1 MIIQYVEHIVCMF
14 RTAVF
19 MIFRR
24 RHIIPLFLLTV
35 LTVTSLFSQ
44 TISVP
49 PYDVVDH
56 LSFSRIGTA
65 EWASGGMRS
74 AEAGSLSAPFNNPA
88 LLRAPSLTLYTE
100 FGKRSEAAFIAD
112 ITMDGQYLLPS
123 FGQISVSTGNFH
135 WALAYASLYD
145 RAYDYGEVEIT
156 TVENPEGTG
165 EMASGSDRV
174 RVHTAI
180 ASAAFVLDDRF
191 SVGLSAG
198 ANVVTVH
205 NKFYKISVT
214 GNGSGAFVIAGVY
227 GSLASTL
234 HLGGSLRLSENVL
247 FSPVYDGL
255 QLIDVDPPLDSTN
268 GTIRV
273 IETPTQQIRAQFPVT
288 AQVGGVWDVAESMS
302 LMAEIEME
310 GWSELSV
317 TYESTVDVHVG
328 VLLKPHP
335 LLRLRGGYFTESS
348 PQNSPTALKIDQ
360 KFMTAG
366 FEWTALSGVVITGSA
381 VRSVW
386 SATRSSFFAP
396 PKEGFYQHLYQL
408 GLLYR
413 LQ

>member
-24 RHIIPLFLLTV
+24 RHITPLFLLTV

-44 TISVP
+44 AVSVP

-65 EWASGGMRS
+65 EWASGGVRS
-74 AEAGSLSAPFNNPA
+74 AEAGSSSAPFNNPA

-112 ITMDGQYLLPS
+112 ITMDGQHLLPS
-123 FGQISVSTGNFH
+123 FGQISVSTGDFH

-174 RVHTAI
+174 RVHTGI
-180 ASAAFVLDDRF
+180 ASVAFVLDDRF
-191 SVGLSAG
+191 SVGLSVG
-198 ANVVTVH
+198 TNVVTVH

-227 GSLASTL
+227 GKLGSTL

-255 QLIDVDPPLDSTN
+255 QLIDVDPPLDSTI
-268 GTIRV
+268 GTSRV
-273 IETPTQQIRAQFPVT
+273 LETSTQQIRARFPVT
-288 AQVGGVWDVAESMS
+288 AQVGGVWEVTELLS

-310 GWSELSV
+310 DWSEHSV
-317 TYESTVDVHVG
+317 TYESTVDAHVG